1 MTDGHQSFTRSA
13 SLAGLAMAIWAANP
27 TSAADNSEDFRL
39 CDRSMMSPDEAI
51 PACTRLLEP
60 GRSGVNV
67 TAVYLQ
73 RGNAWFAKADYD
85 SAIADYGQAI
95 NRNPKFIDGYQNRGR
110 AFFKRGD
117 FDRANKDF
125 SEAIRLDPKSAQA
138 FNDRGLSLYNKG
150 EFDLAIKDFS
160 KAINLDPKSAAA
172 YNNRG
177 LAFRDKR
184 KLDSAIADYGEVIKL
199 APQDPGAHINRAA
212 VFIDKGDL
220 DRAIEDYNEAIGINP
235 KDFKAYS
242 TRGEA
247 LRLKGELERALADH
261 DTAIH
266 LEPNATEAF
275 NNRARTL
282 KDKNEFDR
290 AIADYDEAI
299 LLNPQYAQA
308 YAGRG
313 EIWRLKGELDRS
325 LADLTKAIAL
335 IPKMP
340 VFLYLRAESLRQ
352 KGDTERAIADF
363 TEAIR
368 LMPDAVAAYSG
379 RGLAFEGKGE
389 IARAKADYQQALKL
403 ASVPDAE
410 TAKPA
415 QQTARARLAAI
426 EAAEADQRQKAA
438 QAEAAHRSAQEAER
452 AGRETAKQPPPEAT
466 SSLPLRAPQDFGRRV
481 ALVMGNSAYTGV
493 AALANPRRDAEAMAE
508 TLRKI
513 GFQMVMLE
521 TNLGHETLVRTL
533 RSFAR
538 EAESADWAVIY
549 YAGHGIE
556 MNGTN
561 YLVPVDAK
569 LENDRDI
576 EYEAVSLDL
585 LMTTVEPA
593 KKLRLV
599 LLDACRD
606 NPFARAMHRSIA
618 QRSIGRGLAS
628 IEPDPGTVVVFAAK
642 HGQIAYDG
650 EKHSPFA
657 SALMKEI
664 TKPGIELR
672 KLFDIV
678 RDDVM
683 ETTHRQQQPF
693 TYGSLPGHED
703 FIFAFK

>member
-1 MTDGHQSFTRSA
+1 MQSA
-13 SLAGLAMAIWAANP
+13 CLLGVAVVLLGAGP
-27 TSAADNSEDFRL
+27 NSPEPAEDFRL
-39 CDRSMMSPDEAI
+39 CDSSTKSPDNGI

-67 TAVYLQ
+67 AAVYLQ
-73 RGNAWFAKADYD
+73 RGNAWFAKGDYD
-85 SAIADYGQAI
+85 SAITDYGEAI
-95 NRNPKFIDGYQNRGR
+95 NRNPKFIDAYQNRGR
-110 AFFKRGD
+110 ALFKRGD

-125 SEAIRLDPKSAQA
+125 SEAIRLNPRSIHA

-150 EFDLAIKDFS
+150 EFDLAIKDFT
-160 KAINLDPKSAAA
+160 KAISLDSKFAAA

-184 KLDSAIADYGEVIKL
+184 KLDNAIADYDEVIKL
-199 APQDPGAHINRAA
+199 APDDPGAHINRAA
-212 VFIDKGDL
+212 VWIDKGNI
-220 DRAIEDYNEAIGINP
+220 DRAIEDYNQAIRIDP
-235 KDFKAYS
+235 QDFKAYS

-247 LRLKGELERALADH
+247 LRLKGDLDRALADH
-261 DTAIH
+261 DEAIR
-266 LEPNATEAF
+266 LEPTSIEAF
-275 NNRARTL
+275 NNRARAY
-282 KDKNEFDR
+282 KDKKQFDR

-313 EIWRLKGELDRS
+313 EVWYLKGELERS
-325 LADLTKAIAL
+325 LADLNKAIGL
-335 IPKMP
+335 IPKAP

-352 KGDTERAIADF
+352 KGETDHAIADF

-368 LMPDAVAAYSG
+368 LMPDAVAAFTG
-379 RGLAFEGKGE
+379 RGLAWEAKGE
-389 IARAKADYQQALKL
+389 IGRAKTDYQQALKL
-403 ASVPDAE
+403 PSVPDAE

-415 QQTARARLAAI
+415 QHMARSRLEAI
-426 EAAEADQRQKAA
+426 ASAEEQRLKAA
-438 QAEAAHRSAQEAER
+438 QAEEARRSVQEAER
-452 AGRETAKQPPPEAT
+452 ARRELQPGAEPT
-466 SSLPLRAPQDFGRRV
+466 SGVSLPSPQDFGRRV
-481 ALVMGNSAYTGV
+481 ALVIGNSAYTGV
-493 AALANPRRDAEAMAE
+493 AALPNPRRDAEAMAE

-513 GFQMVMLE
+513 GFQKVSLE
-521 TNLGHETLVRTL
+521 TNLGHEKLVKVL

-538 EAESADWAVIY
+538 EADSADWAVVY

-561 YLVPVDAK
+561 YLVPIDAK
-569 LENDRDI
+569 LENDRDL
-576 EYEAVSLDL
+576 EFEAVSLDL

-606 NPFARAMHRSIA
+606 NPFARTMHRSVA

-628 IEPDPGTVVVFAAK
+628 IEPDPGTIVVFAAK

-657 SALMKEI
+657 SALMKQI
-664 TKPGIELR
+664 TRPGIELR

-683 ETTHRQQQPF
+683 EATHRKQQPF

-703 FIFAFK
+703 FIFAGK